1 MAKKYV
7 KMAVYAEPGVGKSTF
22 ASKAP
27 NVFFVTTDGNFQW
40 LDLPEEQH
48 VEISNWNQFCK
59 VNELLATEDFD
70 WCETVVVDLLEDVYR
85 LCEDDFCNKNKIQFI
100 GDLDW
105 GKGYNIV
112 KKDFDIEMSRLIN
125 LPKNII
131 FLLHGFDDTSTKD
144 ARGNTKTKH
153 VPSNR
158 IPDKVLDV
166 IEGKLRY
173 FLRAYI
179 KSEMS
184 SDPNDERQIKKRYL
198 SLVPKA
204 NEYGIARG
212 LDESTCPHDIE
223 LDWNVF
229 ADVIGLNEDS
239 TPQRTGKT
247 ALQALIDGIKPSAS
261 TRPSAKPATATTA
274 TGLPKATGV
283 PSTSTASATVAK
295 PTIAKTETT
304 AKTEAPKEEVKTVE
318 EVKEKP
324 KVSDSSKAELLAKM
338 KAKKA
343 VTETTSANVEE
354 AFTEEKPPFPTEE
367 VKEEV
372 KQVEEVK
379 EEAKP
384 TATTEK
390 KVANPSDISAKLAA
404 LKAAR
409 KK

>member
-1 MAKKYV
+1 MKKYV

-27 NVFFVTTDGNFQW
+27 NVFFITTDGNFQW

-48 VEISNWNQFCK
+48 VEISNWNQFVK
-59 VNELLATEDFD
+59 INELLATEDFD

-144 ARGNTKTKH
+144 SRGNTKTKH

-212 LDESTCPHDIE
+212 LDESNCPHDIE

-229 ADVIGLNEDS
+229 ADIIGLNEE
-239 TPQRTGKT
+239 TTTTRTGKT
-247 ALQALIDGIKPSAS
+247 ALQSLIDSVKPSS
-261 TRPSAKPATATTA
+261 SNRPSTKPSGAVSQP
-274 TGLPKATGV
+274 LP
-283 PSTSTASATVAK
+283 K
-295 PTIAKTETT
+295 PTITPQATAQKSVEKPTVKEET
-304 AKTEAPKEEVKTVE
+304 KEEVKSE
-318 EVKEKP
+318 PVKEEP
-324 KVSDSSKAELLAKM
+324 KVEKVSTTSKAELLAKM
-338 KAKKA
+338 KAKKK
-343 VTETTSANVEE
+343 VEE
-354 AFTEEKPPFPTEE
+354 TVEENKSEAVDEAFGEEKPPFVQEE
-367 VKEEV
+367 TAKEEV
-372 KQVEEVK
+372 KPVETTVK
-379 EEAKP
+379 EPEHEAKP
-384 TATTEK
+384 
-390 KVANPSDISAKLAA
+390 KVNASDISAKIAA
-404 LKAAR
+404 LKAIKN

>member
-212 LDESTCPHDIE
+212 LDESTCPH
-223 LDWNVF
+223 
-229 ADVIGLNEDS
+229 A
-239 TPQRTGKT
+239 